1 MSFRDKST
9 KRFQGLPASPGIAMA
24 RALVHEAQLPA
35 LPFRN
40 VEPGGREAELAR
52 FEEALLATGK
62 DLENSRSQV
71 ADKLGEDHA
80 RIFEAHQLILADEV
94 LVEQVRG
101 LIREGM
107 GAEIA
112 WTETCSSILDAF
124 RALPA
129 ELGDRSIDLRDVERK
144 VLGKLLGRESRGF
157 AHLTDEVIIVASD
170 LAPSDTVTMD
180 REKVRGFVLEKGG
193 PASHS
198 VILGRSLGIPVV
210 TGVRGLM
217 KAVRNRDPI
226 ILDGHS
232 GQLTLHPDKKALQ
245 DFEDLKGA
253 YGAWERE
260 MLRFKDFPAETRD
273 GRRIELLA
281 NIEIP
286 EEVASARDHGAAG
299 VGLYRT
305 EYLFLTSQELPSE
318 EQQYEAYTSV
328 VKSLA
333 PEPVILRSVDLGG
346 DKIPSYLR
354 FPQEQN
360 PHLGWRGIRYTL
372 SMEDIFRTQLR
383 AILRA
388 SEHGQLRLMF
398 PMVSSVEEIRQIK
411 QVLAEVR
418 EELKAEGH
426 YAGEDIQIGVMVET
440 PAAVAIAHLLAREVD
455 FLSIGTNDLIQFSL
469 AIDRNNSLVSGLY
482 DPFHPAILRQIRRTV
497 KAGHSEKI
505 WVGLCGELPE
515 DPLFTILLMGMG
527 LDEISTGPY
536 RIPEIKRV
544 IRSITH
550 DGARQI
556 VKAAWLGTT
565 SEEVRSLARA
575 EAMERFPDLAD
586 MIARGESA

>member
-1 MSFRDKST
+1 MASRDNST
-9 KRFQGLPASPGIAMA
+9 KRFKGQPASPGIARA
-24 RALVHEAQLPA
+24 RALVHSAQLPA
-35 LPFRN
+35 LPFRH
-40 VEPGGREAELAR
+40 VEPENREVELAR
-52 FEEALLATGK
+52 FEAALDATAEV
-62 DLENSRSQV
+62 LESSRSQV

-80 RIFEAHQLILADEV
+80 RIFEAHKLILSDEV
-94 LVEQVRG
+94 LIEQVRG
-101 LIREGM
+101 LIREGL

-112 WTETCSSILDAF
+112 WTEACAHVLEAF
-124 RALPA
+124 RKLPA
-129 ELGDRSIDLRDVERK
+129 ELGDRSSDLRDVELK

-157 AHLTDEVIIVASD
+157 GDLNEEVIIVASD

-180 REKVRGFVLEKGG
+180 RSKVRGFVLEKGG

-210 TGVRGLM
+210 TGVKGLM
-217 KAVRNRDPI
+217 ESVRSRDEI

-232 GQLTLHPDKKALQ
+232 GQLVLHPDAAAVQ
-245 DFEDLKGA
+245 DFEDLQEA

-286 EEVASARDHGAAG
+286 DEVEAARDHGAAG

-305 EYLFLTSQELPSE
+305 EYLFLTSPDFPSE
-318 EQQYEAYTSV
+318 EEQYQAYSGV
-328 VKSLA
+328 VRALA

-354 FPQEQN
+354 FPREEN

-388 SEHGQLRLMF
+388 SEHGELRLMF
-398 PMVSSVEEIRQIK
+398 PMVSSVEELRQIREM
-411 QVLAEVR
+411 LTEVR
-418 EELKAEGH
+418 AELNGEGLH
-426 YAGEDIQIGVMVET
+426 AGEDIQIGVMVET

-469 AIDRNNSLVSGLY
+469 AIDRNNSLVSDLY

-497 KAGHSEKI
+497 KAGHAESN

-515 DPLFTILLMGMG
+515 DPLFTILLMGIG

-556 VKAAWLGTT
+556 VKTAWSGTT
-565 SEEVRSLARA
+565 SAEVRALARA

-586 MIARGESA
+586 MLSRGEGS